1 MQDEQKKNPAERAK
15 TGATGLRP
23 GEPARPRP
31 EGELREA
38 SAGAPAGAPAD
49 ASANVAPEALP
60 GALPGAFPDAFQD
73 VARHNADAFQVAPEN
88 VPGRRDG
95 SGQEI
100 PSLEDLEDEHP
111 TDLAEIIENLPLE
124 DQVDIL
130 RKLPAES
137 AADALVEMEEGA
149 RVDLLETLDTHT
161 AVSLVSEMSP
171 DDAADVLDELDAVDR
186 DEILNNLER
195 EDADEIRALM
205 AFDPETAG
213 GLMNTEIV
221 ILEEDQTVDAAIRQ
235 MRAEIEDKE
244 VPYYAYVVD
253 AGDRLR
259 GVLSLREILLARKGT
274 RLSDMLEGQN
284 VISVKFDDDKTEVA
298 QVMGDYNFMALPV
311 VDHEGRL
318 MGVITHDD
326 VIDILNDMASED
338 MLGMVGA
345 GMDESVDTPWPDS
358 VKMRLPWLVV
368 NMLNSS
374 LSAFVVYLFEGSI
387 AALPILAVFMPMVAN
402 QAGNTGQQ
410 ALAVVIRQLALE
422 KLDKKRALMAV
433 RREAKV
439 SLVNGGLL
447 ALLVFAVVYALTRNP
462 VLTAVMVGALVM
474 DMFLG
479 ALAGASIPLVLKRL
493 GRDPAQASSIFLTA
507 ITDSA
512 GFFIFLGLATLFL
525 LA

>member
-1 MQDEQKKNPAERAK
+1 MIKLCRQGRARAYFRQVFMRFSKRVNVGESMQDDQNKN
-15 TGATGLRP
+15 
-23 GEPARPRP
+23 EPQPENFRP
-31 EGELREA
+31 EAPRDEA
-38 SAGAPAGAPAD
+38 EKLGGLFSP
-49 ASANVAPEALP
+49 LP
-60 GALPGAFPDAFQD
+60 GASGAAALDPDA
-73 VARHNADAFQVAPEN
+73 
-88 VPGRRDG
+88 
-95 SGQEI
+95 SEI

-111 TDLAEIIENLPLE
+111 ADLAEIIENLSLE
-124 DQVDIL
+124 NQVDIL
-130 RKLPAES
+130 KKLTAES
-137 AADALVEMEEGA
+137 AAEALVEMEENA
-149 RVDLLETLDTHT
+149 RADLMETLDTDT

-171 DDAADVLDELDAVDR
+171 DDAADLLDELDAEDR

-195 EDADEIRALM
+195 EDAEEIRALM

-213 GLMNTEIV
+213 GLMNTEVV
-221 ILEEDQTVDAAIRQ
+221 ILEADQTVDAAIRQ
-235 MRAEIEDKE
+235 MRSEIEDKE

-253 AGDRLR
+253 SGDHLM

-274 RLSDMLEGQN
+274 RLIDMIEGQN
-284 VISVKFDDDKTEVA
+284 IISVKFDDDRTEVA

-311 VDHEGRL
+311 VDHENRL

-326 VIDILNDMASED
+326 VIDILNEMASED

-345 GMDESVDTPWPDS
+345 GQDESVDTPWFDS

-374 LSAFVVYLFEGSI
+374 ISAFVVYLFEGSI

-422 KLDKKRALMAV
+422 KMDKKRALEAV

-439 SLVNGGLL
+439 SLFNGGIL
-447 ALLVFAVVYALTRNP
+447 AILVFAVVFGLTGNPTLTVLMVCAL
-462 VLTAVMVGALVM
+462 AM

-479 ALAGASIPLVLKRL
+479 AVAGASIPLVLKRL

-512 GFFIFLGLATLFL
+512 GFFIFLGLATVFL